1 MSVSPGLSFICYT
14 VSFFVRSKVAWNP
27 VKVKKAF
34 HKPTDGGFS
43 RNMEYREGKT
53 ECSINV
59 FFSENQELPFQ

>member
-1 MSVSPGLSFICYT
+1 MSVSPGLGFICYT

-43 RNMEYREGKT
+43 RNMECREGKT
-53 ECSINV
+53 V
-59 FFSENQELPFQ
+59 M